1 MPGPWVRVDRL
12 LLARAL
18 DLGGSRPD
26 HLRVGFYVR
35 KSLKAGP
42 FRFNLSKS
50 GIGVSAGVPGFRVG
64 SGPRGNYVHMGRG
77 GLYYRATLPSAR
89 SGRGHLPAQ
98 PAPGVPAPVPAASEV
113 VLHDVTGASV
123 EQLPAVGPSDL
134 VTQLTEAA
142 ARTPIAPFAAAV
154 LLVLAVVA
162 GRVGMVLLI
171 VGVPAIVWLGLQDR
185 AHRSVVVFYDVN
197 DAPAQRFQ
205 ALVDAMHTLASCQ
218 RLWFV
223 SAAGQVQTTHQ
234 WKANSG
240 AGTIIS
246 RKVTRSTMSPPRHLV
261 TNIAVPTLTAG
272 RTSLHLLPDRVLLR
286 DRRRYAE
293 VPYPALLAG
302 AEPQRF
308 IENGPVPSDAQQV
321 DTTWRFVNR
330 NGAPDRR
337 YNNNRQLPVMLYGRL
352 TLTTQQGLHLV
363 FDASVVDATHS
374 VAHALRAASA
384 TSTPTPQP

>member
-1 MPGPWVRVDRL
+1 M
-12 LLARAL
+12 
-18 DLGGSRPD
+18 
-26 HLRVGFYVR
+26 
-35 KSLKAGP
+35 
-42 FRFNLSKS
+42 
-50 GIGVSAGVPGFRVG
+50 
-64 SGPRGNYVHMGRG
+64 
-77 GLYYRATLPSAR
+77 
-89 SGRGHLPAQ
+89 
-98 PAPGVPAPVPAASEV
+98 
-113 VLHDVTGASV
+113 
-123 EQLPAVGPSDL
+123 
-134 VTQLTEAA
+134 
-142 ARTPIAPFAAAV
+142 

-205 ALVDAMHTLASCQ
+205 APVDAMHTLASCQ

-261 TNIAVPTLTAG
+261 TDIAVPTLTAG

-286 DRRRYAE
+286 DGRRYAE

>member
-1 MPGPWVRVDRL
+1 M
-12 LLARAL
+12 
-18 DLGGSRPD
+18 
-26 HLRVGFYVR
+26 
-35 KSLKAGP
+35 
-42 FRFNLSKS
+42 
-50 GIGVSAGVPGFRVG
+50 
-64 SGPRGNYVHMGRG
+64 
-77 GLYYRATLPSAR
+77 
-89 SGRGHLPAQ
+89 
-98 PAPGVPAPVPAASEV
+98 PAASEV

-123 EQLPAVGPSDL
+123 EQLAAVAPSDI
-134 VTQLTEAA
+134 VAQLTKAA
-142 ARTPIAPFAAAV
+142 ARTPIAPFAAAA

-162 GRVGMVLLI
+162 GHVGMILLI
-171 VGVPAIVWLGLQDR
+171 VSIPAIVWLALRDR

-234 WKANSG
+234 WKTNSG
-240 AGTIIS
+240 ASTIIS
-246 RKVTRSTMSPPRHLV
+246 RKVTRATTSPPRHLV

-286 DRRRYAE
+286 DGRRYAE
-293 VPYPALLAG
+293 VTYPALLAH

-308 IENGPVPSDAQQV
+308 IENGPVPSDARQV

-330 NGAPDRR
+330 NGGPDRR
-337 YNNNRQLPVMLYGRL
+337 FNNNRQLPIMLYGRL

-363 FDASVVDATHS
+363 FDASATDA
-374 VAHALRAASA
+374 ADGLARALRTVSA
-384 TSTPTPQP
+384 TPTPKLQP